1 MQLSHDDL
9 SCGNALF
16 LVHARRDAAAII
28 FDRDRSVGV
37 QFNQHQIAMSGE
49 RFVDRVVRNF
59 EHHVVQAAAVIGVA
73 DIHSRPLAN
82 RV

>member
-1 MQLSHDDL
+1 
-9 SCGNALF
+9 
-16 LVHARRDAAAII
+16 
-28 FDRDRSVGV
+28 
-37 QFNQHQIAMSGE
+37 MSGE
-49 RFVDRVVRNF
+49 RFVDRVVRYF